1 MKQYIGLISG
11 TSVDG
16 VDAVVVNDDIK
27 LLAHCHLPYPQKL
40 RTQLKQI
47 SQTLSL
53 NLHTL
58 AEIDRA
64 VAALFSEAAVSVLKK
79 AALNAQDITAI
90 GSHGQTIYHLPKRY
104 SLQIG
109 HPALIAEQTGICVV
123 ADFRMNDIA
132 AGGEGAP
139 LMPAFHHFFLNS
151 TPANVLNLGG
161 IANLT
166 IDDSRRLRAFDTG
179 PANTLM
185 DNWIETH
192 LNKPYD
198 KQGHWAK
205 DGLLD
210 IKLLQR
216 LLSDAYFNKKPP
228 KSTGV
233 EYFNLNWLNAQLNGN
248 EKPQDVQRTLLELS
262 AQSIA
267 NCIDNTNDIFICGG
281 GVHND
286 FLIQR
291 IRELCPHNTVAS
303 TAVLSIHP
311 DYVEAA
317 GFAYLAKK
325 TLLKEPVINITHTN
339 GARILGGIYYASKH
353 SQ

>member
-1 MKQYIGLISG
+1 M
-11 TSVDG
+11 
-16 VDAVVVNDDIK
+16 
-27 LLAHCHLPYPQKL
+27 
-40 RTQLKQI
+40 
-47 SQTLSL
+47 
-53 NLHTL
+53 
-58 AEIDRA
+58 
-64 VAALFSEAAVSVLKK
+64 
-79 AALNAQDITAI
+79 
-90 GSHGQTIYHLPKRY
+90 
-104 SLQIG
+104 
-109 HPALIAEQTGICVV
+109 
-123 ADFRMNDIA
+123 
-132 AGGEGAP
+132 
-139 LMPAFHHFFLNS
+139 
-151 TPANVLNLGG
+151 
-161 IANLT
+161 
-166 IDDSRRLRAFDTG
+166 
-179 PANTLM
+179 
-185 DNWIETH
+185 
-192 LNKPYD
+192 
-198 KQGHWAK
+198 
-205 DGLLD
+205 LD

-267 NCIDNTNDIFICGG
+267 SCIDNTNDIFICGG

-325 TLLKEPVINITHTN
+325 TLLKEPVLNITHTN